1 MARRPTRKR
10 KQKSPKK
17 KQIRRKSTPSSSRSS
32 SGWRNKLR
40 DLPWRRILL
49 ALVLVFIAYTVYL
62 DFEVRG
68 QFEENR
74 WALPAHVYARPLEIY
89 VGANLSADMLERELT
104 ILNYRLHYQPR
115 EAGTF
120 QRSGN
125 DFIIATRSFQFWD
138 TLETARLIKIGIDSN
153 KITTLWDLNS
163 NREITLLRL
172 DPVFI
177 GGIYPAQRE
186 DRLLVKLDEV
196 PALLPKILIAVE
208 DRKFYDHYGIDP
220 MAIGRAFLANL
231 RAGRSIQGGSTIT
244 QQLVKNY
251 FLSNERSLWRKF
263 NEILMSVLLEMH
275 YSKDEI
281 MQAYINEV
289 YLGQDSTRA
298 IHGFG
303 LASKFYFDKALSELD
318 LNQMAT
324 LVAMIRGPSFYH
336 PEKHAARLK
345 ERRNVILDILQEQ
358 GVINKQTSTTT
369 QQLSLNVIKQ
379 RHSAT
384 TQHPAFMDLLKR
396 QLREYYPDSML
407 ASEGLRIFTTL
418 DPILQRD
425 TEKRLHART
434 QMLAEQKK
442 LGEKLQA
449 AALVTNVNSAE
460 ILALVADR
468 YPQYAGFNRVLD
480 ASRPIGSLMK
490 PVVYLS
496 ALEKPEKY
504 TWLSKIDDAQIALKD
519 QKGEVWSP
527 RNYDKQ
533 SHGVVPLITAFTQS
547 YNQATVRLGLDVG
560 FADINKTYIALGGK
574 KQLPAYPAILLGA
587 FEMTPIE
594 VAQMYQTLA
603 ANGFRSPLRAIREV
617 LDAKGEP
624 LRRYPIKVEQAVDS
638 QSIQLINSG
647 LIQVVEQGTAAALR
661 TRMPKDI
668 ILAGKTGTTDDLRDS
683 WFAGFSGTYLGVVW
697 MGTDDNQPTGLT
709 GSSGALLLWGDIFR
723 NLSMTGVQLENGE
736 EIVVASVNPQLGLLS
751 PPECEGSMYLA
762 FKAGTQ
768 PTESTGCQGSGIKK
782 QIEDTL
788 DWFKRLFK

>member
-17 KQIRRKSTPSSSRSS
+17 KLSRRKSTPSSHPS

-40 DLPWRRILL
+40 GLPWRRIFL
-49 ALVLVFIAYTVYL
+49 ALVLVFVAYTVYL

-89 VGANLSADMLERELT
+89 VGANLTADMLERELA
-104 ILNYRLHYQPR
+104 ILNYRLQYQPR
-115 EAGTF
+115 EAGTY

-138 TLETARLIKIGIDSN
+138 TLEAARLIKIGIDSN

-220 MAIGRAFLANL
+220 MAIGRAFLANV

-263 NEILMSVLLEMH
+263 NEIVMSVLLEMH

-289 YLGQDSTRA
+289 YLGQDSTHA

-303 LASKFYFDKALSELD
+303 LASKFYFDKTLSELD

-345 ERRNVILDILQEQ
+345 ERRNIILDILQEQ
-358 GVINKQTSTTT
+358 GVINNQTSTTT
-369 QQLSLNVIKQ
+369 QQLALNVIKQ

-434 QMLAEQKK
+434 KLLAEQKK

-468 YPQYAGFNRVLD
+468 YPQFAGFNRVLD

-504 TWLSKIDDAQIALKD
+504 TWLSKIDDSQIALKD

-533 SHGVVPLITAFTQS
+533 SHGLVPLITAFTQS

-560 FADINKTYIALGGK
+560 FADINKTYMALGGK

-647 LIQVVEQGTAAALR
+647 LIQVVEQGTASSLR
-661 TRMPKDI
+661 ARMPEDI

-736 EIVVASVNPQLGLLS
+736 EVIVTSVNPQLGLLS

-762 FKAGTQ
+762 FKAGSQ
-768 PTESTGCQGSGIKK
+768 PTESTSCQGSGVKK
-782 QIEDTL
+782 QIEETL